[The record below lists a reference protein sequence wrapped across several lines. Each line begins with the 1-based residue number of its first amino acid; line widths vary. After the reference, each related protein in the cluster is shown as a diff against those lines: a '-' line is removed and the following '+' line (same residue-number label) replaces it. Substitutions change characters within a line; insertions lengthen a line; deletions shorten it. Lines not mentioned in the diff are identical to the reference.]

1 MRLFI
6 DIHVYTILH
15 KATELSSPIL
25 DANVSR
31 RKPHQRLETWF
42 LCFRETYI
50 IIITVMAV
58 ASFAYVISLF

>member
-50 IIITVMAV
+50 IIIT
-58 ASFAYVISLF
+58 YRGIICLCY